1 MSTTEDTAMAESSD
15 PVSRFRLTLH
25 KKKVK
30 KSKES
35 EKVIE
40 AAIELTFHYPMRI
53 MMTVNNPGTKATTKS
68 TYNPIPKVKTLLLT
82 MAELNPGLTI
92 TALDGK
98 STLIIG
104 KDKFTIMEM
113 AFKQFFSCDWDTQG
127 KSQNH
132 SI

>member
-1 MSTTEDTAMAESSD
+1 MSSTEDTAMVESSD
-15 PVSRFRLTLH
+15 PASRFRLTLH
-25 KKKVK
+25 KKKAK

-35 EKVIE
+35 EKAIK
-40 AAIELTFHYPMRI
+40 AAVELSFHYPMRI
-53 MMTVNNPGTKATTKS
+53 LMTVDNPGTKATTKS
-68 TYNPIPKVKTLLLT
+68 TYNPIPKMKTLLLT
-82 MAELNPGLTI
+82 MAELDPGLTV

-104 KDKFTIMEM
+104 KDKFPITEM

>member
-1 MSTTEDTAMAESSD
+1 MVESSD
-15 PVSRFRLTLH
+15 PASRFRLTLH
-25 KKKVK
+25 KKKAK

-35 EKVIE
+35 KKANEV
-40 AAIELTFHYPMRI
+40 AVELTFHYLMRI
-53 MMTVNNPGTKATTKS
+53 LMTVDNPGTKAMTKS

-82 MAELNPGLTI
+82 MAELDPGLTV

-104 KDKFTIMEM
+104 KDKFPITET